1 VLNYKIYLS
10 DEGYGHIVRQ
20 KAILEKLHDYSNRQV
35 DFTLQTQNHLKAA
48 KDIFGKGNFV
58 NKYNNISWQKLGSG
72 SPELEKI
79 KKHYKNYDLKSA
91 EFISKEKDLSEFDFL
106 ISDFVYEAFLL
117 GKKNK
122 IPSFGVAHFTWDWFF
137 SKLYPPTIN
146 SKVMNLFFNFANKAD
161 KIYFPL
167 FTPVEILKHYK
178 NSVQVPLIV
187 REKNNL
193 GTINIK
199 NSNFKILIIDSG
211 SNLLKLHI
219 EKSLENLANLKDI
232 QFFLA
237 NDYHSD
243 FENIKNIPKS
253 HLMMDY
259 IESMDLVIARAG
271 FNTISE
277 CIACR
282 TPMLLIGEAMNP
294 EINEN
299 IINLKNQGLASFV
312 SIDEFRLGLHSFLP
326 IFLKNEFN
334 SLKTNMLNHELPING
349 AEVIAKDIL
358 NYIN

>member
-1 VLNYKIYLS
+1 MLNFKFFLS

-20 KAILEKLHDYSNRQV
+20 KAILEKLYDYSNSPI
-35 DFTLQTQNHLKAA
+35 DFTLQTHNHLKAA
-48 KDIFGKGNFV
+48 KDIFGKGNFID
-58 NKYNNISWQKLGSG
+58 KYNNISWQKLKNGSTD
-72 SPELEKI
+72 LKKI
-79 KKHYKNYDLKSA
+79 KKHYEEYDSKSID
-91 EFISKEKDLSEFDFL
+91 FIKREKDLSEYDFL
-106 ISDFVYEAFLL
+106 ISDFVYEAFQL
-117 GKKNK
+117 GKNNN

-146 SKVMNLFFNFANKAD
+146 TKVMNLFFELAGKAD
-161 KIYFPL
+161 RIYFPL
-167 FTPVEILKHYK
+167 FTPIEILKHYK

-187 REKNNL
+187 REKNNPRKIY
-193 GTINIK
+193 IN

-219 EKSLENLANLKDI
+219 EKSIENLADLDDM

-237 NDYHSD
+237 NDYKSE
-243 FENIKNIPKS
+243 FESIKNIPKT

-299 IINLKNQGLASFV
+299 IINLKNQGLASFI
-312 SIDEFRLGLHSFLP
+312 SLDEFRLGLHSFLP
-326 IFLKNEFN
+326 RFLKNEFN
-334 SLKTNMLNHELPING
+334 SLKTNMQNHDLPING